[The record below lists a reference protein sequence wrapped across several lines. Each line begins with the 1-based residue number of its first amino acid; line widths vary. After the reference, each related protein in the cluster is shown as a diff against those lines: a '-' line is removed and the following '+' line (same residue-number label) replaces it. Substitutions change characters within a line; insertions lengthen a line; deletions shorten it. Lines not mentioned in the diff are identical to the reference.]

1 VTGHVVVFWE
11 YLEDAKPAD
20 LVTLAH
26 CLRQLHAVAVPTGT
40 ILRPVN
46 PFGRF
51 EERLAAAAVL
61 SPDDKQ
67 FLTGYRD
74 ELANQWPLLSLD
86 LPTCVVHGDAHME
99 NLLRTASG
107 HVAFVD
113 LESVAI
119 GHPEWDLTLTA
130 LYLGVRVVYRRPIR
144 RVVFVGGHDA
154 ASPRFGHEGAPRSDR
169 QAGQRPGPPGGGS
182 RPSSA
187 CTAARSGALEP
198 VSPKH
203 NWADCVLPRGFDK
216 KRFEKELMIIAPIL
230 YVAVLVGINAAI
242 AKIGMTPHPGLVR
255 SCRPRW
261 QPGRPR
267 QGHDAA
273 SMVGVVVP

>member
-1 VTGHVVVFWE
+1 
-11 YLEDAKPAD
+11 
-20 LVTLAH
+20 
-26 CLRQLHAVAVPTGT
+26 
-40 ILRPVN
+40 
-46 PFGRF
+46 
-51 EERLAAAAVL
+51 
-61 SPDDKQ
+61 
-67 FLTGYRD
+67 
-74 ELANQWPLLSLD
+74 
-86 LPTCVVHGDAHME
+86 ME

-130 LYLGVRVVYRRPIR
+130 LYLECGWFTDDQYDELCSWAGMTPRHRDSDTKVHRGRIAKQGNDLVRRAAVEAVQ
-144 RVVFVGGHDA
+144 RVHGGA
-154 ASPRFGHEGAPRSDR
+154 IGRTR
-169 QAGQRPGPPGGGS
+169 
-182 RPSSA
+182 
-187 CTAARSGALEP
+187 ARIAE
-198 VSPKH
+198 H